1 MAATMN
7 PRETWTD
14 ERLDDLKGSVDGG
27 FRDNHDEFRALRAE
41 IRSESQALRAEI
53 KSESQ
58 ALREEIKSES
68 HALREEIKSESHAV
82 RGEIGALNRSIHQ
95 LTTSLVGAMLVGF
108 LGTIAAIVTQL

>member
-1 MAATMN
+1 MAVAMN

-14 ERLDDLKGSVDGG
+14 ERLDDLKGSVDAG
-27 FRDNHDEFRALRAE
+27 FRDNRDEFRAVRVE

-68 HALREEIKSESHAV
+68 HAV

-95 LTTSLVGAMLVGF
+95 LTASLVGAMLVGF